1 MRVLFVEDDESTAE
15 IVRAML
21 REEGHD
27 CRLTASGKQAVQLG
41 MSRDYDIVLLDIMLP
56 DIDGIEVVRR
66 LRQFGV
72 DTPVLLQT
80 GLVDRNNDLAGL
92 GLGVANYL
100 VKPFNKDELIER
112 MAATVAR
119 TASPDGEHQG
129 AAWEAAGDYQ
139 DARRTKT
146 LKSGKILLGSPVECV
161 LLDLSEGGAGLKIFD
176 PELELPQTFTLEIS
190 TGAKRQCEIRWRSFD
205 KIGVKFI

>member
-1 MRVLFVEDDESTAE
+1 
-15 IVRAML
+15 ML
-21 REEGHD
+21 REEGHE

-41 MSRDYDIVLLDIMLP
+41 MSRDYDIVLLDIVLP

-66 LRQFGV
+66 LRQSGV
-72 DTPVLLQT
+72 ETPVLLQT

-92 GLGVANYL
+92 GLGVTNYL

-119 TASPDGEHQG
+119 PATPDDERRG
-129 AAWEAAGDYQ
+129 AAWETAGDYQ
-139 DARRTKT
+139 DLQRSKT
-146 LKSGKILLGSPVECV
+146 LKSGTILLGGRIDCV
-161 LLDLSEGGAGLKIFD
+161 ILDLSEGGAGLKVFD